1 MDYVDSTYTETVGT
15 VIADKGDIAAALD
28 VWQEKIVSYAEDQG
42 FTVE

>member
-1 MDYVDSTYTETVGT
+1 MDYVYSTYEETMGT

-28 VWQEKIVSYAEDQG
+28 VWQDQLVKYAEDQG